1 MSHGGIGRHVLM
13 TVGRCRSRREGSLR
27 TALRRPRMVVTG
39 GRLHLVVRVGMK
51 VESGWQRGYRCGRL
65 QAVGLVQAQASPRA

>member
-13 TVGRCRSRREGSLR
+13 TVGRCRSRRERSLG
-27 TALRRPRMVVTG
+27 AAERRPGMVVAG
-39 GRLHLVVRVGMK
+39 WRLHLVVRIRMK
-51 VESGWQRGYRCGRL
+51 IESGWQRGYRCGRL